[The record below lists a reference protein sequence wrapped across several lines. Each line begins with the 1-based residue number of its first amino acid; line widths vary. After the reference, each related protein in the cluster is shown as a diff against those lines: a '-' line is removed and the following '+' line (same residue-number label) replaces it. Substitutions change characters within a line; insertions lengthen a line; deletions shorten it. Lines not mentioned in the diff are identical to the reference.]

1 MYSSK
6 TEGIVVRSYD
16 FGEGH
21 RIVVLFTAQY
31 GKIKAV
37 AKGSRKTRSKY
48 GASLEP
54 LSENHFLLYRKPSQ
68 VLFTITGCKVIRS
81 WDSIRGDMYLFGWAS
96 MMVEAIDY
104 LYASEDKEIVVYN
117 LLKQA
122 LKDIGEG
129 QAPATTWLFLFRAL
143 KHAGYR
149 LNFFRCG
156 ACEKKVNEVIQPYFS
171 PHDGGLIC
179 GVCRKKGELLW
190 PVSSNTVQS
199 ICNLSPNSELQD
211 SVEREIGNIIKKFIK
226 YQFGK
231 DLKSPDFINIFK
243 DKKNVFSGFNMAT

>member
-21 RIVVLFTAQY
+21 RIVVLFTDKY

-37 AKGSRKTRSKY
+37 AKGSRKIRSKY

-68 VLFTITGCKVIRS
+68 PLFTITGCKVIKS
-81 WDSIRGDMYLFGWAS
+81 WDNIRGDMYLFGYAS
-96 MMVEAIDY
+96 MMVEGIDY
-104 LYASEDKEIVVYN
+104 LYAREDKEIVVYN

-122 LKDIGEG
+122 LKDIELS
-129 QAPATTWLFLFRAL
+129 PSSTTWLFLFRIL

-149 LNFFRCG
+149 LNFFSCVSCG
-156 ACEKKVNEVIQPYFS
+156 KKVDEVIQPYFS

-179 GVCRKKGELLW
+179 SVCRKKGELLW
-190 PVSSNTVQS
+190 PVSIDTVKS
-199 ICNLSPNSELQD
+199 IRNLSPNSTLQD
-211 SVEREIGNIIKKFIK
+211 SVESEIGNIIKKFIK
-226 YQFGK
+226 YQFGR

-243 DKKNVFSGFNMAT
+243 VKETTEGTKKK